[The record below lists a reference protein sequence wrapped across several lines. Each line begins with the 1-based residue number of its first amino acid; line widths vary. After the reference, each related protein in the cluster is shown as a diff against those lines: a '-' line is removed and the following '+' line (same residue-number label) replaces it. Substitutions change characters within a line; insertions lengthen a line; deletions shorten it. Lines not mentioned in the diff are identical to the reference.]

1 MWYHLPNFILQHNN
15 ARPHSASIVSEY
27 LEKVG
32 IASMQWP
39 ARSPDLN
46 PIENVW
52 NMMGRQ
58 VRALRMSCP
67 LLAAWGDGVKPSF
80 MIEKVEIAIFSSLFC
95 RGSCDKF
102 SFFLIIEY
110 ILFFY
115 KILIAI

>member
-1 MWYHLPNFILQHNN
+1 M
-15 ARPHSASIVSEY
+15 R
-27 LEKVG
+27 
-32 IASMQWP
+32 
-39 ARSPDLN
+39 R
-46 PIENVW
+46 
-52 NMMGRQ
+52 R
-58 VRALRMSCP
+58 VRALHMSCP

-80 MIEKVEIAIFSSLFC
+80 MIEEVEIAIFSSLFC